1 MGGGKVGGEKVGGEK
16 VGGGK
21 VGREEG
27 GREGW
32 LSCEVW
38 TGGPPHVICSN
49 FVLYSQAVKRL
60 MTFCQRKFETDPSK
74 SVEYHG
80 LQATN

>member
-1 MGGGKVGGEKVGGEK
+1 MLCVYIMAA
-16 VGGGK
+16 
-21 VGREEG
+21 RCD
-27 GREGW
+27 
-32 LSCEVW
+32 LISQLL
-38 TGGPPHVICSN
+38 N

-80 LQATN
+80 LQTAN

>member
-1 MGGGKVGGEKVGGEK
+1 MWGVDRRKVGG
-16 VGGGK
+16 
-21 VGREEG
+21 R
-27 GREGW
+27 RW

-38 TGGPPHVICSN
+38 TGGPPHVICLN

-80 LQATN
+80 LQAAN

>member
-1 MGGGKVGGEKVGGEK
+1 MRCGLGILGSVNAMCYIMAATCD
-16 VGGGK
+16 
-21 VGREEG
+21 
-27 GREGW
+27 
-32 LSCEVW
+32 LISQLL
-38 TGGPPHVICSN
+38 N

-80 LQATN
+80 LQTAN

>member
-1 MGGGKVGGEKVGGEK
+1 MVYLSVKEGERKGGYG
-16 VGGGK
+16 
-21 VGREEG
+21 
-27 GREGW
+27 
-32 LSCEVW
+32 VW
-38 TGGPPHVICSN
+38 TGGPPHVICLN

-80 LQATN
+80 LQAAN

>member
-1 MGGGKVGGEKVGGEK
+1 MRCGLAILGSVNAMCYIMATTCD
-16 VGGGK
+16 
-21 VGREEG
+21 
-27 GREGW
+27 
-32 LSCEVW
+32 LISQFL
-38 TGGPPHVICSN
+38 N

-80 LQATN
+80 LQTAN